1 MSSVCF
7 ICRRIKALREEIAAV
22 QQSREAAEKQARS
35 FAKTDDQTKLQ
46 IKFYQEKTRKEVER
60 CKALERRIQQHPMAA
75 SILKYAAGH

>member
-1 MSSVCF
+1 MSSNCF

-22 QQSREAAEKQARS
+22 QQSREATEKQARS

-46 IKFYQEKTRKEVER
+46 IKFYQKKTREEEEH